1 MCLAKLYKPGDSDNP
16 AIENITSLTIEPDK
30 VNVETLFGEK
40 KTFSGKIARI
50 DFTASKIHL
59 VKNTDP

>member
-1 MCLAKLYKPGDSDNP
+1 MCLAKLYQPGDSDKP
-16 AIENITSLTIEPDK
+16 ALENITSLTIEPDR
-30 VNVETLFGEK
+30 VNFETLFGEK

-50 DFTASKIHL
+50 DFAASKIHL